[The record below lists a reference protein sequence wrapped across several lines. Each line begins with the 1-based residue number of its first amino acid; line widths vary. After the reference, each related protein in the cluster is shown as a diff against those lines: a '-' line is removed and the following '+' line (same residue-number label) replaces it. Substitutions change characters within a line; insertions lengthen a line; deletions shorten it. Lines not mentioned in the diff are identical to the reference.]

1 MIDVYQHHI
10 PTRIVSGQHGLLTQ
24 CGPELEA
31 YRHSRAG
38 LVTDKVIG
46 SLGFVEQ
53 LIQSL
58 EEAGIEL
65 VSTFSDVP
73 QDSDVETVTRAAVQ
87 FRDANCN
94 LLIAL
99 GGGSVIDTAKAANIL
114 LTHDGE
120 LLDYQGAEVLSASLL
135 PLIAIPTTV
144 GTGSEVTSVAVIAD
158 RTDHRKLTFVD
169 KALAPTIALLDPAV
183 TASLP
188 KGLIAMTA
196 MDALTHALE
205 AYIDVLHN
213 PFSDAWA
220 VTAAALIRENLKPAL
235 GDPANEETLSARASL
250 QTASTMAGIAF
261 QHSMVGVVHAVA
273 HALGGVA
280 GVPHGLANALM
291 LTEGLQCNSE
301 VEGAR
306 IAEIGRL
313 SGFSSEGEAAVIR
326 AVDVFR
332 RDILESASLPLTLTG
347 AGVTVDMIPLIV
359 ERASE
364 DGTMIYNPKYVD
376 VAELTQMV
384 QNVFA

>member
-1 MIDVYQHHI
+1 MLEVYQHHI
-10 PTRIVSGQHGLLTQ
+10 QTRIVSGERGLLTQ
-24 CGPELEA
+24 CGPELEVF
-31 YRHSRAG
+31 RHSRAG
-38 LVTDKVIG
+38 LVTDKVIV

-53 LIQSL
+53 LSQSL
-58 EEAGIEL
+58 GEAGIEL
-65 VSTFSDVP
+65 VSIFSEVP
-73 QDSDVETVTRAAVQ
+73 QDSDVDTVTRVADLFQA
-87 FRDANCN
+87 ANCN

-114 LTHDGE
+114 LTHGGD
-120 LLDYQGAEVLSASLL
+120 LLDYQGAEILTSSLL

-169 KALAPTIALLDPAV
+169 KSLAPTIALLDPAV
-183 TASLP
+183 TSSLP
-188 KGLIAMTA
+188 NGLLAMTA

-220 VTAAALIRENLKPAL
+220 VTAATLIRQNLQTAL
-235 GDPANEETLSARASL
+235 GDPASEVTQSARASL

-291 LTEGLQCNSE
+291 LTEGLRCNAE
-301 VEGAR
+301 VEGTR
-306 IAEIGRL
+306 ITEIGRL
-313 SGFSSEGEAAVIR
+313 SGFGGDGQEAVIQ
-326 AVDVFR
+326 AIDEFR
-332 RDILESASLPLTLTG
+332 RDVLTSAGLPLTLAG
-347 AGVTVDMIPLIV
+347 ARVTADMLPLIV

-376 VAELTQMV
+376 VDELAQMV
-384 QNVFA
+384 QNVFE